1 MASNH
6 ASLATRT
13 RYTRLDL
20 ERPRRCACGVA
31 ALAVAASL
39 AAVAAL
45 AASPLARS
53 GGVVAAWRTD
63 SAAAS
68 SEPAARPRGAVSG
81 AATGVQFVV
90 RGEAQQVVRSV
101 GGWLNYTLDVTEG
114 VFLLPRGIS
123 FATRLYNGVS
133 PAPLLLAR
141 PGDRIRLRLRN
152 RLGPDVAS
160 PNDGKGN
167 GLRQANTT
175 NLHLHGIYA
184 DAVSDDTFTRVSPG
198 QEERRPQGRL
208 AAAAEAA
215 VTSCVAP
222 RRSCMSTCST
232 RRRAAR
238 SSSTTRTPTG
248 RRGSRCTEA
257 WQAASASPREAATRP
272 RHVHDARP

>member
-53 GGVVAAWRTD
+53 GGVVAAWS

-68 SEPAARPRGAVSG
+68 SEPAARSRGAVSG

-222 RRSCMSTCST
+222 L
-232 RRRAAR
+232 
-238 SSSTTRTPTG
+238 G
-248 RRGSRCTEA
+248 EA
-257 WQAASASPREAATRP
+257 
-272 RHVHDARP
+272 V